1 MLGNEQLH
9 LNRVEKTLEKLR
21 ALCLGQDTRL
31 TAILPNHLLTQPD
44 EIQAKHISEQI
55 LFALVKFSPEPVSE
69 EQLVNSRMWLH
80 SLTLY
85 LLLECNKEDQ
95 TFQQLKHLIF
105 LSQGVRDIFIK
116 THLEA
121 VCSAP
126 PQGDPPA
133 LLKELDGAV
142 WWLLKVQGL
151 ASCGETYH
159 NKLINLLSSPSSAP

>member
-1 MLGNEQLH
+1 MLGNEQLY
-9 LNRVEKTLEKLR
+9 LKQVDKTLEKLH

-44 EIQAKHISEQI
+44 DVRAKHISEQI
-55 LFALVKFSPEPVSE
+55 VFALAKINTEPISE
-69 EQLVNSRMWLH
+69 EQLADSRMWLH

-116 THLEA
+116 THLEP
-121 VCSAP
+121 VCSVSL
-126 PQGDPPA
+126 QGDPPT
-133 LLKELDGAV
+133 LLSEFDGAV
-142 WWLLKVQGL
+142 WWLLKTLNL
-151 ASCGETYH
+151 AHAAREKH
-159 NKLINLLSSPSSAP
+159 EKLNDFLT